1 MAPVSLVFSFRAPGK
16 YALTALAGA
25 VESQADLSGV
35 ALHFPRRFEDL
46 EATTRAELEAG
57 RLVVVAWSFY
67 SPSLPECADELKR
80 LRERCGPTFLA
91 IAGGVHATAEPLET
105 LNAGFDLICVG
116 EGEVALTELL
126 RRLQRGDDVE
136 ETPGFAR
143 LSLGAVKQN
152 PKPPRIELDDF
163 PPFAPAHRRFGAI
176 ELTRGCI
183 YACRFCQTPF
193 FSKARFRH
201 RSVENTARWAK
212 ALASAAKPDVRFVS
226 PTSLSYG
233 SEDESVNLAAV
244 EDLLAKVREAIGST
258 GRLLYGTFPSE
269 VRPEHVTPEALAV
282 LRRYV
287 DNDNLVIGGQS
298 GSERAPDERGRHPL
312 PGDRLLRRRRLRRR
326 PRPGGPYLVD
336 VDGQRAQNGTTGV
349 GTFEVSGDTIT
360 LKHDGFTSTDPLSSG
375 DDDDGPWFAIGQLK
389 YRPVTAPSR
398 DGLVGAWKAAVG
410 GYVFRADGTFEM
422 GQVSAGAMAGGT
434 HAGRWTLDGYLLM
447 LEPTNGASWIT
458 TVGSTIGDRFLIV
471 GDTLYSRE

>member
-1 MAPVSLVFSFRAPGK
+1 MAPVSLIFSFRAPGK

-25 VESQADLSGV
+25 VESQADLSDV
-35 ALHFPRRFEDL
+35 VMRFPRRFDDL

-67 SPSLPECADELKR
+67 SPSLPECADELRR

-105 LNAGFDLICVG
+105 LQAGFDLICVG
-116 EGEVALTELL
+116 EGELPLTELL
-126 RRLQRGDDVE
+126 RRLQRNEDIE

-143 LSLGAVKQN
+143 LLLGAVKQN

-163 PPFAPAHRRFGAI
+163 PPFAPRHRRFGAI
-176 ELTRGCI
+176 EITRGCI

-212 ALASAAKPDVRFVS
+212 ALADAAKPDVRFVS

-233 SEDESVNLAAV
+233 SDDESVNLAAV
-244 EDLLAKVREAIGST
+244 EAVLAKVREAIGPS
-258 GRLLYGTFPSE
+258 GRLFYGTFPSE

-298 GSERAPDERGRHPL
+298 GSERVLESSRRGHDVESIVRACRIALEAGFLPNVDFILGLPGEAREDVQATVALMKRLADLGARVHGHTFMPL
-312 PGDRLLRRRRLRRR
+312 PGTPFRDAPPGAVDDETRVELDRLASAQRLY
-326 PRPGGPYLVD
+326 GHWK
-336 VDGQRAQNGTTGV
+336 AQ
-349 GTFEVSGDTIT
+349 
-360 LKHDGFTSTDPLSSG
+360 L
-375 DDDDGPWFAIGQLK
+375 
-389 YRPVTAPSR
+389 VTARALAQRR
-398 DGLVGAWKAAVG
+398 DSQ
-410 GYVFRADGTFEM
+410 R
-422 GQVSAGAMAGGT
+422 
-434 HAGRWTLDGYLLM
+434 
-447 LEPTNGASWIT
+447 
-458 TVGSTIGDRFLIV
+458 
-471 GDTLYSRE
+471 